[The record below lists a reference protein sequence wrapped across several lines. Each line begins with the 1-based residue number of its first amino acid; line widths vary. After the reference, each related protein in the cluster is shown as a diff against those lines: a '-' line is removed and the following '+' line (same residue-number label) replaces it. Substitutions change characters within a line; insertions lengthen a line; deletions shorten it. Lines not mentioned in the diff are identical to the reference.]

1 MSMKLHERL
10 KQLRT
15 QQNLTQEQVAEYLC
29 VSSQSVSKWER
40 GLVQPDLQM
49 LPRLAILYH
58 TSTDMLLGMNEMW
71 EDADRRRFLVRLKE
85 TYYQKGDKE
94 GTWNLLVGEATLH
107 PDDYDLVIW
116 LMLLAYRA
124 QMCTPEKVKYLIML
138 TRKLESY
145 CTEMGVLNGAYRYM
159 TQVCSQCSDPD
170 LRAAAKVF
178 YEKIPSLRDSREVY
192 AVCVLEGEQLRE
204 QDKQTLFRANDI
216 AAVALRRLIPNDATD
231 EQRLSWHERIS
242 ELYHGMLGDDFAGF
256 YEGQLL
262 IAYAEIVLLCVK
274 LGKRQRA
281 EQVLD
286 RLLYMIDRHVLAVL
300 DPNSVPVSSVIT
312 DPFPRQFHP
321 LETITKP
328 LLEALLKTSGL
339 QDHHARID
347 ALLQRYLTV
356 FQA

>member
-1 MSMKLHERL
+1 MKLHERL

-29 VSSQSVSKWER
+29 VSCQSVSKWER
-40 GLVQPDLQM
+40 GLVQPDLQT

-71 EDADRRRFLVRLKE
+71 EEADRRRFHARLKE

-94 GTWNLLVGEATLH
+94 ETWNLLANEVTLH
-107 PDDYDLVIW
+107 PDDHDLVIW

-124 QMCTPEKVKYLIML
+124 QMCTPEKVKFLIML
-138 TRKLESY
+138 TRKLERY
-145 CTEMGVLNGAYRYM
+145 CTKTEILNGAYRYM
-159 TQVCSQCSDPD
+159 TQVCSQCPDPD
-170 LRAAAKVF
+170 SRATAKMF

-192 AVCVLEGEQLRE
+192 AICVLEGEQLQA

-216 AAVALRRLIPNDATD
+216 AAIALRRLIPQDATD
-231 EQRLSWHERIS
+231 EQRLSWHERIA

-281 EQVLD
+281 ERVLD
-286 RLLYMIDRHVLAVL
+286 RLLYMIDRHILVAL
-300 DPNSVPVSSVIT
+300 DPDGVPISSVID
-312 DPFPRQFHP
+312 DPFPKQFHP

-339 QDHHARID
+339 QDYHARIE
-347 ALLQRYLTV
+347 ALSQRYHAI
-356 FQA
+356 FP